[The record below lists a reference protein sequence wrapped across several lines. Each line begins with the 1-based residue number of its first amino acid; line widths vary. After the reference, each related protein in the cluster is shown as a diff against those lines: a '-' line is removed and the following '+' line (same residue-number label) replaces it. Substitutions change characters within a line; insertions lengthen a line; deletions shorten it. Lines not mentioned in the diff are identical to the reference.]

1 MAEITALLPQ
11 PRQKQRIQ
19 VYLDGEFA
27 FSLHRIIATEATLS
41 IGRKLAPAEQ
51 RDLQARDA
59 YHTALQSAY
68 RYLASR
74 PRSESEVRSRLR
86 RAAGPVIVDAV
97 IAKLKEQRF
106 VDDPAFA
113 ADFTERRATAS
124 PRSRKMI
131 GWELRRKGVKAEV
144 VEDATAE
151 LDDEATAYE
160 AAAKRAGRLSET
172 EYLPFRQ
179 KLGGFLQRRG
189 FGYGVATRVVERVW
203 RERNGNPDESTE
215 D

>member
-1 MAEITALLPQ
+1 MAEIPALLPQ

-27 FSLHRIIATEATLS
+27 FILHRTIAAEAALS
-41 IGRKLAPAEQ
+41 IGRKLLPGEQ
-51 RDLQARDA
+51 HDLQARDA
-59 YHTALQSAY
+59 YHAALQSAY
-68 RYLASR
+68 RYLAYR

-86 RAAGPVIVDAV
+86 RLAGPAVIDAV
-97 IAKLKEQRF
+97 IAKLKEQHV
-106 VDDPAFA
+106 VDDQVFA
-113 ADFTERRATAS
+113 TDFAERRTTAS

-160 AAAKRAGRLSET
+160 AGAKRSSRMSET

-203 RERNGNPDESTE
+203 RERTGSPDDSTE